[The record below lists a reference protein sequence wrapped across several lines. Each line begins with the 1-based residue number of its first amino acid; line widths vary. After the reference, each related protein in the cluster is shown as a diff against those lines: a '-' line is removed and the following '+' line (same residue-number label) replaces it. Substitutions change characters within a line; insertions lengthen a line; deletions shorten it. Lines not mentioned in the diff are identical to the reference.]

1 MSQEKPLIW
10 IMAGESS
17 GDLYG
22 ARIAQEVLKQC
33 PGATI
38 RGMGGHRMRDAGVDL
53 FIDSSELGV
62 VGFIEVFAHIGTFIR
77 IFFLCIRLAKRNAPM
92 P

>member
-22 ARIAQEVLKQC
+22 ARIAQEVMKQC
-33 PGATI
+33 PGAI
-38 RGMGGHRMRDAGVDL
+38 VRGMGGPKMREAGVDL

-62 VGFIEVFAHIGTFIR
+62 VGLIEVLAHLGTFIR
-77 IFFLCIRLAKRNAPM
+77 IFIQSVRLA
-92 P
+92 